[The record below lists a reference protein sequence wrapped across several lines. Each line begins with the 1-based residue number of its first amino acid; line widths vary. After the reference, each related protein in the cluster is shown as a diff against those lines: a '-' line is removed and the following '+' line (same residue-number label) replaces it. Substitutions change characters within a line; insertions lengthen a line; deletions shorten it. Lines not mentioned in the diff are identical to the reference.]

1 MNIIKKIKIANKI
14 SKAVKEIKKFLDETH
29 LDSEIKEGIEL
40 IKAGVN
46 KILTKAPQLSVPYN
60 IILDIFKSE
69 K

>member
-1 MNIIKKIKIANKI
+1 MNLIKKIKLANKI
-14 SKAVKEIKKFLDETH
+14 SKAIKEIKKFLNETH

-46 KILTKAPQLSVPYN
+46 KILNKAPQLSVPYN
-60 IILDIFKSE
+60 IILEIFKSE